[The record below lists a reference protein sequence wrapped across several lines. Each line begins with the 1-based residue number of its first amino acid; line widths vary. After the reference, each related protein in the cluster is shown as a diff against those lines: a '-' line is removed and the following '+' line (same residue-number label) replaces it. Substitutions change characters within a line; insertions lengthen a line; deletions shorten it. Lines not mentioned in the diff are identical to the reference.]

1 MKFRHCLIRHRVVL
15 IALAAT
21 AALAPATAVA
31 RAPDPVTAKW
41 QSHEKEVA
49 KLSPARLAAS
59 LGTTVSGTDAPAGKA
74 GDTPADFPG
83 ASRAPQYNGPSTIE
97 VVRPERTIVR
107 DVDEGLPIILASLAL
122 LIALAGTGYTLLRSR
137 VGSRVVVGPTH

>member
-41 QSHEKEVA
+41 Q
-49 KLSPARLAAS
+49 
-59 LGTTVSGTDAPAGKA
+59 
-74 GDTPADFPG
+74 
-83 ASRAPQYNGPSTIE
+83 
-97 VVRPERTIVR
+97 
-107 DVDEGLPIILASLAL
+107 
-122 LIALAGTGYTLLRSR
+122 
-137 VGSRVVVGPTH
+137 